1 MKPINKTYYYAL
13 QNRILRFNKVYGEK
27 IKQTLGEE
35 YLLSLDIF
43 KAIKGVW
50 YEIAED
56 ETKKEGATNLP
67 KDHHISDKSFKKL
80 EDEAKMLYDHLSYI
94 AVKAELGEDYQYE
107 TGQGGTD
114 YTYVSSDILEIGL
127 LAFQTYTNVFEQ
139 LKYEDRPGKDQWQV
153 HDRTKRLT
161 TALYDP
167 ENGLNKLGNDYKA
180 DRYLK
185 QPIDNFFYEIHRK
198 LYRNQESVEW
208 FPENEFKP
216 KTPYYKVKEHEYN
229 ERMRDLAMKKQKK
242 IQQAEEEKK
251 MREERDRL
259 EAEELERNKDKIAQ
273 EKFEARQNAYD
284 SYKKH
289 FPYVKD
295 FDDPEGVDA
304 VFYTYF
310 DKFAE
315 RMGIDKSQLNAQS
328 ILHASSSVYVEE
340 MILKQTQQRVD
351 DNEFLKKLAPIYR
364 QIQYITYEAYAEKCA
379 TENRQMDMTI
389 PAREVSDLMGAL
401 MYNMYPRALTNKR
414 DVNVFMRLSHI
425 LQGDYYGARVNHEDI
440 IKKEAVEL
448 AKERFSRRDRS
459 YFVADAEARYDTF
472 ALERKSSNEIV
483 ADTAAL
489 VNAYAEMKKAREN
502 GDNHTATQ
510 EAHLKKEAMDAAY
523 ALEKRVETR
532 YKSVWARFFRFVSYG
547 KQKDELER
555 VKGILGIPNEKRVA
569 DQIVESRVNDIFVD
583 IGNVAAYK
591 KERVAYATSN
601 DVEKRLRAKI
611 EKYTGPLPEIEQH
624 ELVDEEIKR
633 VKIHNAEPEE
643 ELQEQQP
650 IEQNVEQEKVEE
662 LSEEEKKKL
671 EEEQRKIQEEKD
683 RLEKERLKKEEE
695 ERKAEEQRKKE
706 EDDKRREAF
715 YANLRKEQE
724 EEEKRIA
731 KEKAIFKERKEH
743 FMSRKEMHT
752 KNLEKLKNILNE
764 VSQKVETMTREEED
778 RKNKKQEKLDLLE
791 NNIRSLEDQILNEN
805 AINAQ
810 NLIALKD
817 EYSKLSMQ
825 IVERRESMY
834 KEKDNQKLQDLA
846 VKEEKKIQAA
856 LDKAIKKEEKKNP
869 GKPVDKTKLG
879 VDTTNKYREELEKK
893 LESDPTIKE
902 YRDRIFTIEGEIDGI
917 DRNTQGRQEL
927 LEDFRKELKNLKG
940 EREPVNLELE
950 SSKKF
955 LDYMKD
961 AVQKYEEN
969 ADTYAWEGLQ
979 HTEYI
984 KICEESPENPYIGSH
999 KNKVAENDK
1008 PKSKNPLKF
1017 L

>member
-35 YLLSLDIF
+35 YLLSLDLF
-43 KAIKGVW
+43 KAINGAW
-50 YEIAED
+50 CEIAED

-80 EDEAKMLYDHLSYI
+80 EDEAKMLYDRLSYI
-94 AVKAELGEDYQYE
+94 AVNAGLGEEYMYE
-107 TGQGGTD
+107 SGQGGTD

-139 LKYEDRPGKDQWQV
+139 LKHEDRPGKDQWQV
-153 HDRTKRLT
+153 YDRTKRLT
-161 TALYDP
+161 NALYYA
-167 ENGLNKLGNDYKA
+167 ENGLSKLGNDYKA

-229 ERMRDLAMKKQKK
+229 ERMRDLENKKQQKVL
-242 IQQAEEEKK
+242 QQEEAKK

-315 RMGIDKSQLNAQS
+315 RMGIDKSKLNAQS

-401 MYNMYPRALTNKR
+401 MYNMYPRAVNGKR
-414 DVNVFMRLSHI
+414 DVNVFARLSHI
-425 LQGDYYGARVNHEDI
+425 LQGDYYSAKANYEEIV
-440 IKKEAVEL
+440 KKEAVEL

-459 YFVADAEARYDTF
+459 YFVADAEARYESF
-472 ALERKSSNEIV
+472 AMERKSSNEIV
-483 ADTAAL
+483 ADTAAI
-489 VNAYAEMKKAREN
+489 VNAYEELKKAFQE
-502 GDNHTATQ
+502 GGNHTATQ
-510 EAHLKKEAMDAAY
+510 VAHLKKEAMDAAY

-532 YKSVWARFFRFVSYG
+532 YKSGWARFFRFVSYG

-555 VKGILGIPNEKRVA
+555 IKGILGIPNERRVA

-601 DVEKRLRAKI
+601 DVEKRLVAKI
-611 EKYTGPLPEIEQH
+611 EKYTGPLPEIQHH

-633 VKIHNAEPEE
+633 VKIHNSEPEE
-643 ELQEQQP
+643 EVQEQP
-650 IEQNVEQEKVEE
+650 SEQNTEEEKVEE
-662 LSEEEKKKL
+662 LSAEEKKKL
-671 EEEQRKIQEEKD
+671 EEEQRKAQEEKD

-695 ERKAEEQRKKE
+695 ERKAEERRKKE

-715 YANLRKEQE
+715 YANLRKERE

-731 KEKAIFKERKEH
+731 KEIALNEERKKNYKT
-743 FMSRKEMHT
+743 RKTMHAQ
-752 KNLEKLKNILNE
+752 NLEKLKNILNE
-764 VSQKVETMTREEED
+764 VSQKVETMTREEEE
-778 RKNKKQEKLDLLE
+778 RKNKRQQKIETLE
-791 NNIRSLEDQILNEN
+791 SNIRSFGEQMLNEN

-810 NLIALKD
+810 RLLTLKD
-817 EYSKLSMQ
+817 EYSKLNMQ
-825 IVERRESMY
+825 VVERRE
-834 KEKDNQKLQDLA
+834 KLFQEKDIKKLQDLA

-869 GKPVDKTKLG
+869 GKPVDKSKLG
-879 VDTTNKYREELEKK
+879 VDTTNKYSEELEAK
-893 LESDPTIKE
+893 LESDSTIKDC
-902 YRDRIFTIEGEIDGI
+902 RAHMFNIEGEIDGI
-917 DRNTQGRQEL
+917 DRLTKEKQSLQD
-927 LEDFRKELKNLKG
+927 DFRKELKALNEEK
-940 EREPVNLELE
+940 EPVNLELE

-955 LDYMKD
+955 LEYMEN

-969 ADTYAWEGLQ
+969 ADMYAWEGLQ
-979 HTEYI
+979 HIEYI